1 MAESIRHRV
10 RRWLDAAYCR
20 GAFERDGSLCGL
32 SADAIADEI
41 AREWDDAGQR
51 GRLEWHTGTSTIEAV
66 DIEPL
71 VQQWLDRCIA

>member
-1 MAESIRHRV
+1 MAEAIRHRV

-41 AREWDDAGQR
+41 AREWDAGDR
-51 GRLEWHTGTSTIEAV
+51 GKLSWDPGSSNVEAV